1 MGFMNWEK
9 RPRSNP
15 TWGWKL
21 ITDIYDTVHIAL
33 WSILIAAIIFFCV
46 FTLPRI
52 RQVQAQRQV
61 QQIQETATEN
71 RQYCEKWGFLVGTD
85 KHNACTLDLQELR
98 AKIEQRA
105 SDSVL
110 W

>member
-1 MGFMNWEK
+1 MYWGE
-9 RPRSNP
+9 RPRNNP

-33 WSILIAAIIFFCV
+33 WSILIAAIIFFCL
-46 FTLPRI
+46 FTLPKI
-52 RQVQAQRQV
+52 QQVQAQMEV
-61 QQIQETATEN
+61 QRIQEIAAEN

-85 KHNACTLDLQELR
+85 KHAACTLDLRELR

-105 SDSVL
+105 TESVL